1 MENYNAIGQ
10 WRTHDGNLPIDATG
24 VLPGGKTFNGPAEMK
39 QILVSSRDTFAE
51 CFTEKLMIYALGR
64 GLESY
69 DRPATKKIAAS
80 LAANNY
86 RCSVLIDGIVDSVPF
101 QMGRAD
107 GGRAQ

>member
-1 MENYNAIGQ
+1 
-10 WRTHDGNLPIDATG
+10 
-24 VLPGGKTFNGPAEMK
+24 
-39 QILVSSRDTFAE
+39 
-51 CFTEKLMIYALGR
+51 MIYALGR

-86 RCSVLIDGIVDSVPF
+86 RFSVLIDGIVDSVPF